1 MSSINFLILQVV
13 VLRKKLG
20 VNSATLLL
28 LVIIMPSDKQTA
40 RILKRIRALRKQL
53 LERIEKHKVEV
64 PKDAIKVT
72 RKSRDILHREIHEL
86 MSKIYSSILNSEI
99 PEFVYPSRDRKNVI
113 YDPAQDVIFLKRV
126 FRRSSLGSL
135 QSVRKATILARILD
149 IVHELLE
156 EDIHATKREVF
167 YNDVVLFETQR
178 DSDEAL
184 EDVAAMMQVDRW
196 SLHVVASAKGAVIG
210 RLRFREGRDII
221 DCTRMGTGGKA
232 ITPLIDT
239 VEILDSDA
247 EFILV
252 VEKEAAFI
260 RLSEDRFYDKYPC
273 IIITGKGQADIG
285 TRAFLKLLVKELKLP
300 VFGLVDSD
308 PYGLHILLVYA
319 VGSKRLSYESQFLV
333 TPDIKWL
340 GVRPSDLDKYNV
352 PKDVRIP
359 LSPRDRLRA
368 QQLLNEPFIQVRP
381 KYVEEIKLMLKTK
394 EKAEIQAL
402 ASKGFRFLT
411 QKYLPS
417 KLETGDWI

>member
-1 MSSINFLILQVV
+1 MPKKTEKKSIGSILKEVKR
-13 VLRKKLG
+13 LRKE
-20 VNSATLLL
+20 
-28 LVIIMPSDKQTA
+28 
-40 RILKRIRALRKQL
+40 ILKK
-53 LERIEKHKVEV
+53 IEQHEVKV
-64 PKDAIKVT
+64 PPDAIKVE
-72 RKSRDILHREIHEL
+72 RKPRDLLHREIHNLIE
-86 MSKIYSSILNSEI
+86 SIFKKILDGEV
-99 PEFVYPSRDRKNVI
+99 PEFVYPSRDPKNVI
-113 YDPAQDVIFLKRV
+113 YDEVQDVIFLKQIY
-126 FRRSSLGSL
+126 RRSSLASL
-135 QSVRKATILARILD
+135 QSIRKATIIARILD

-167 YNDVVLFETQR
+167 YNDVVLFEEQR

-184 EDVAAMMQVDRW
+184 EDVAAMLGVDRW

-210 RLRFREGRDII
+210 RLVFREGKDII
-221 DCTRMGTGGKA
+221 DCTKMGTGGKA

-260 RLSEDRFYDKYPC
+260 RLAEDRFYDKYPS

-340 GVRPSDLDKYNV
+340 GVRPSDLDKYQI

-359 LSPRDRLRA
+359 LSQKDRERA
-368 QQLLNEPFIQVRP
+368 LQLLDEPFIQARP
-381 KYVEEIKLMLKTK
+381 KYVDEIKLMLRTR

>member
-1 MSSINFLILQVV
+1 MPKGETKISSR
-13 VLRKKLG
+13 VLRK
-20 VNSATLLL
+20 
-28 LVIIMPSDKQTA
+28 
-40 RILKRIRALRKQL
+40 IRQLRKEL
-53 LERIEKHKVEV
+53 LKRIEKHKVVIPE
-64 PKDAIKVT
+64 DAIKVR
-72 RKSRDILHREIHEL
+72 RKTKEELHNEIHEL
-86 MSKIYSSILNSEI
+86 MTRIYNDILNEKI
-99 PEFVYPSRDRKNVI
+99 PEFVYPSRDHKNVI
-113 YDPAQDVIFLKRV
+113 YDPVQDVIFLRKV
-126 FRRSSLGSL
+126 YRRSSLATL

-156 EDIHATKREVF
+156 EGIHATKREVF
-167 YNDVVLFETQR
+167 YNDVVLFEDQK

-184 EDVAAMMQVDRW
+184 EDVAAMMGVDRW
-196 SLHVVASAKGAVIG
+196 SIHVVASAKGAVIG

-221 DCTRMGTGGKA
+221 DCTKMGTGGKA

-260 RLSEDRFYDKYPC
+260 RLSEDRFYEKYPC

-340 GVRPSDLDKYNV
+340 GVRPSDLDKYQV

-359 LSPRDRLRA
+359 LSPRDKTRA

-381 KYVEEIKLMLKTK
+381 EYVKEIKLMLKTK